1 MSALKKRKINPFGRD
16 EASIE
21 ALAGASVSATAT
33 DDASYAQHNPGSL
46 IKLRVW
52 NFTTYSY
59 GEFLLSHALNMIIG
73 PNGSGKSTFV
83 AAVCL
88 GLGGKIDLI
97 KKKSMDDMIKTGES
111 EARLEITIKG
121 HPGQTNFVVERRFA
135 RKLTKSYWKINGA
148 PSDIVRVRAL
158 VSGFNIQLDN
168 LCHFLPQ
175 DRVAEFASLS
185 PEKLLME
192 TERTIGDN
200 TLLEKHKQLITLDDS
215 WVSLVADVEMLEELV
230 KTITAEVE
238 KFELEAKKFQE
249 FEDKARQID
258 HHKKALPYAKLQD
271 LKEKLKHLRSEREKA
286 KKALDEFDGN
296 TKPLKDLISGVGK
309 ELISAASAHDGIKHR
324 IQELTKKVDRQGKE
338 MDDVNQSISAL
349 QNEIESLKS
358 RTDTQK
364 RELELSMKEKEDL
377 LRRLQ
382 AAEHVDMSQM
392 PELTARRQEKHEE
405 KSQIEEDLDTI
416 KMRHTRL
423 KRDLNR
429 KENSYREERKKL
441 ESNDRLE
448 ILRSRNGR
456 FRRDLMENA
465 YEAHSLL
472 RKQRTPDMKYFEAPM
487 VCCRVTDRR
496 YAKYFEKMIDNNSLF
511 AFFFED
517 EGQYKAISKIL
528 PRHLNVPM
536 RVAGRNTIPQ
546 PILLEE
552 LRQMGFDGYLSEFIT
567 GPETVVRGLNSRSY
581 LNCIP
586 VALNPISPGVQKM
599 LLAPTNSGKPVFN
612 RFIVGDE
619 LFIINQSK
627 YGSRQVFY
635 KTEKIPAALLMG
647 EEGLSEEVRRE
658 IQKGLEQEK
667 NSIMEMQDQSAPLES
682 EMAALQDTLNKAE
695 DELKQLDD
703 EVKAL
708 RKRQEVKLKLEAK
721 VTHLE
726 ERIQQLV
733 RRTTQDHSEQIR
745 AKESEVLRYC
755 ISYGEAVR
763 AVADTNAELVAESV
777 ELKKAELLKQQLENK
792 ILCYNDLMKE
802 LLHRHAELKEIYKN
816 AKARC
821 DEYKRGDAA
830 EEIRQQKLSPEDR
843 ESVKKLVEKYL
854 AEEQLSELVL
864 VRKIQQLEDDLSV
877 LANVD
882 RGSLELLKAKRRDLK
897 AAEIRLPQLIEQRNS
912 TKAKIDE
919 IFAPWE
925 SELSAMVQKISN
937 AFQKRFIT
945 VASDGQVQLSK
956 QERFKDWSLQILV
969 KFRESAELKVLNNQS
984 QSGGERAVSTIFFI
998 MSLQGLTRAP
1008 IRIVDEINQGM
1019 DPKNEKMAHKYFVKS
1034 ACKKGQSQYFLVTPK
1049 LLPNL
1054 YYNEESMAIHCIFAG
1069 LHLEPNNP
1077 KMSGKG
1083 FLDFRRVG
1091 QT

>member
-1 MSALKKRKINPFGRD
+1 
-16 EASIE
+16 
-21 ALAGASVSATAT
+21 
-33 DDASYAQHNPGSL
+33 
-46 IKLRVW
+46 
-52 NFTTYSY
+52 
-59 GEFLLSHALNMIIG
+59 
-73 PNGSGKSTFV
+73 
-83 AAVCL
+83 
-88 GLGGKIDLI
+88 
-97 KKKSMDDMIKTGES
+97 
-111 EARLEITIKG
+111 
-121 HPGQTNFVVERRFA
+121 
-135 RKLTKSYWKINGA
+135 
-148 PSDIVRVRAL
+148 
-158 VSGFNIQLDN
+158 
-168 LCHFLPQ
+168 
-175 DRVAEFASLS
+175 
-185 PEKLLME
+185 
-192 TERTIGDN
+192 
-200 TLLEKHKQLITLDDS
+200 
-215 WVSLVADVEMLEELV
+215 
-230 KTITAEVE
+230 
-238 KFELEAKKFQE
+238 
-249 FEDKARQID
+249 
-258 HHKKALPYAKLQD
+258 
-271 LKEKLKHLRSEREKA
+271 
-286 KKALDEFDGN
+286 
-296 TKPLKDLISGVGK
+296 
-309 ELISAASAHDGIKHR
+309 
-324 IQELTKKVDRQGKE
+324 
-338 MDDVNQSISAL
+338 
-349 QNEIESLKS
+349 
-358 RTDTQK
+358 
-364 RELELSMKEKEDL
+364 
-377 LRRLQ
+377 
-382 AAEHVDMSQM
+382 
-392 PELTARRQEKHEE
+392 
-405 KSQIEEDLDTI
+405 
-416 KMRHTRL
+416 
-423 KRDLNR
+423 
-429 KENSYREERKKL
+429 
-441 ESNDRLE
+441 
-448 ILRSRNGR
+448 
-456 FRRDLMENA
+456 
-465 YEAHSLL
+465 
-472 RKQRTPDMKYFEAPM
+472 
-487 VCCRVTDRR
+487 
-496 YAKYFEKMIDNNSLF
+496 
-511 AFFFED
+511 
-517 EGQYKAISKIL
+517 
-528 PRHLNVPM
+528 
-536 RVAGRNTIPQ
+536 
-546 PILLEE
+546 
-552 LRQMGFDGYLSEFIT
+552 
-567 GPETVVRGLNSRSY
+567 
-581 LNCIP
+581 
-586 VALNPISPGVQKM
+586 
-599 LLAPTNSGKPVFN
+599 
-612 RFIVGDE
+612 
-619 LFIINQSK
+619 
-627 YGSRQVFY
+627 
-635 KTEKIPAALLMG
+635 
-647 EEGLSEEVRRE
+647 GLSEEVRRE

-708 RKRQEVKLKLEAK
+708 RKRQEVKSKLEAK

-733 RRTTQDHSEQIR
+733 RRTTQDLSEQIR

-843 ESVKKLVEKYL
+843 ESVKRLVEKYL
-854 AEEQLSELVL
+854 AEEQLSESVL

-1069 LHLEPNNP
+1069 SHLEPNNP

-1091 QT
+1091 KT